1 MILDEDQLKEFH
13 ENGFLVLKNFAD
25 AKLCDEILQKAKSH
39 LEQKIAP
46 IESEQEYMQKDIDK
60 ITVRRLRQVYDREEV
75 FRIWMEDEKIR
86 PILKQILQDT
96 PVLTLA
102 HHNSIMTKLPYEST
116 RTFWHQD
123 RRYWN
128 FENNNLVS
136 VWLALGDEYLDNG
149 LLEFIPSSHKMDFSK
164 DRFDEAS
171 NFLDENLLNIE
182 LLKTRTHT
190 NLQKG
195 DVVLFHCKTLHHANK
210 NSTDKAKISFV
221 YTVRANSNNP
231 TNNTRSDF
239 KEVILD

>member
-1 MILDEDQLKEFH
+1 MKLDENQLKEFH

-25 AKLCDEILQKAKSH
+25 TELCDEILEKAKFH

-46 IESEQEYMQKDIDK
+46 IETEQEYMQLDK
-60 ITVRRLRQVYDREEV
+60 NNVTVRRLRQVFDREEI
-75 FRIWMEDEKIR
+75 FQKWMTNDKIR
-86 PILKQILQDT
+86 PILKQVLNDT

-102 HHNSIMTKLPYEST
+102 HHNSIMTKLPHEST

-128 FENNNLVS
+128 FENDNLVS

-149 LLEFIPSSHKMDFSK
+149 LLEFIPASHKMNFSK
-164 DRFDEAS
+164 DRFDSES
-171 NFLDENLLNIE
+171 NFLDENSENIE
-182 LLKTRTHT
+182 LIHQRTSN

-195 DVVLFHCKTLHHANK
+195 DVVLFHCKTLHHASK
-210 NSTDKAKISFV
+210 NHSDKAKISFV
-221 YTVRANSNNP
+221 YTVRAKSNNP
-231 TNNTRSDF
+231 IKGTRSDF